1 MNNISIFCQNYVLCC
16 CVCVYDCV
24 MSIILVCV
32 FISHMY
38 IYQIRVCISAKPPS
52 ENEERKF
59 KKEKY
64 YKRVDYKILK
74 F

>member
-1 MNNISIFCQNYVLCC
+1 
-16 CVCVYDCV
+16 

-32 FISHMY
+32 FIHTYVY
-38 IYQIRVCISAKPPS
+38 IYQISCVYSAKPPS

-64 YKRVDYKILK
+64 YKRVRVIDFNLMHNLFFNLLMIIPTLQKEYNN
-74 F
+74 